1 MLTLSIKT
9 IHQGSWCMSV
19 HGMSINGGM
28 CFISDWGKINTLQT
42 ITGGMFMEM
51 FRLLIC
57 ECLDQTIFY

>member
-1 MLTLSIKT
+1 
-9 IHQGSWCMSV
+9 MSV

-28 CFISDWGKINTLQT
+28 CFIRSDWGKINTLQT

-51 FRLLIC
+51 FRLLIY